1 MKMAVVIITNDG
13 CVLDHNRTI
22 TSAYRTCIAPTFSPC
37 STAGNKAAGSTDL
50 MNHLTCV
57 NVSDCSDLS
66 QRFVRVTDT
75 LEHAPVTMPEPTV
88 TVKESEC
95 TVTDKS
101 GHTVVSVSK
110 HTVAGVSEHTVALS
124 EDIGDLDSRNTM
136 EQVQP
141 PCSAGSVTKDVSE
154 TCSSS
159 WSRESTAED
168 HFTEQGS
175 DTTSCTCVG
184 RCETDQSTVSSR
196 EEEDSS
202 SAVGENLTVRT
213 RPPLILH
220 TNQPKNQATVC
231 DCNIQPVGACEGSS
245 LLHSYRNSSG
255 VSHAVPT
262 RRVSLRLR
270 HGFFAVNMPYMMD
283 SQFETVNRHFLQE
296 NITNGQRGGHIHVT
310 DIQQVLSNKVC
321 ISSFHIYMC
330 FITHQE
336 ERKKEKYFVPSG
348 LNELD
353 QHKVK

>member
-13 CVLDHNRTI
+13 CVLDHNRAI

-37 STAGNKAAGSTDL
+37 STAGNKAASSTDL

-57 NVSDCSDLS
+57 NVSNCSDLS

-296 NITNGQRGGHIHVT
+296 NITNGQHGGHIHVT

>member
-1 MKMAVVIITNDG
+1 MVMITNDG
-13 CVLDHNRTI
+13 CVLDHNRAI
-22 TSAYRTCIAPTFSPC
+22 TSAYKTCIVPTLSPS
-37 STAGNKAAGSTDL
+37 STAGNKVAGGTDH

-57 NVSDCSDLS
+57 NVSECSYLS
-66 QRFVRVTDT
+66 ERFLRVTDT

-88 TVKESEC
+88 TIKEFERA
-95 TVTDKS
+95 VTDKS
-101 GHTVVSVSK
+101 GHTVVSVSER
-110 HTVAGVSEHTVALS
+110 TVAAVSEHTVAPS
-124 EDIGDLDSRNTM
+124 EDTGDLESRNKTV
-136 EQVQP
+136 QAQP
-141 PCSAGSVTKDVSE
+141 PCSAGNVTKDVSE

-159 WSRESTAED
+159 WSREATADD

-175 DTTSCTCVG
+175 DTASCTCVG

-202 SAVGENLTVRT
+202 SAVGGNLTVRT
-213 RPPLILH
+213 CPPLIFH
-220 TNQPKNQATVC
+220 SNQPENQGTMC

-296 NITNGQRGGHIHVT
+296 NLTNGQHDGHIHVM
-310 DIQQVLSNKVC
+310 DIQKVLSNKVC
-321 ISSFHIYMC
+321 ISSFYMC

-336 ERKKEKYFVPSG
+336 ERKKRFVLFCS
-348 LNELD
+348 LWF
-353 QHKVK
+353 Q